1 MYYWG
6 HFCADIILYFP
17 MLTIM
22 WLFIEFLT
30 IRIYYEEL
38 LAFIHVFICFGP
50 PLVCS
55 TYLFSHMFDK
65 AASANRMII
74 PFFLLIGLVIPLT
87 ICIYT
92 FLQENS

>member
-1 MYYWG
+1 MIVLLEDNEKKTKQILNIAGVPSFVYYWG

-38 LAFIHVFICFGP
+38 MQFLGIFVAFGP

-55 TYLFSHMFDK
+55 TYAF
-65 AASANRMII
+65 
-74 PFFLLIGLVIPLT
+74 
-87 ICIYT
+87 
-92 FLQENS
+92 